1 MFMVIFGMVRWKLK
15 AFLEA
20 HDITPYRLAKEV
32 EGEVSLNAVY
42 NAVADD
48 LTSIKFETL
57 DAILRALRRLTRR
70 KVKVQD
76 LIEYSEEV

>member
-1 MFMVIFGMVRWKLK
+1 MVRFCMVRWKLK
-15 AFLEA
+15 EFLETQE
-20 HDITPYRLAKEV
+20 ITPYRLAKEV

-42 NAVADD
+42 NAMNED
-48 LTSIKFETL
+48 LTSIKFDTL

-76 LIEYSEEV
+76 LIDFVE